1 MSRAKVSAKDEAA
14 RTAPVAVRI
23 AGHEY
28 KIRSDG
34 DADTL
39 RDIAGYVDRA
49 MTQVR
54 EGTGTVDT
62 LDVAVLTCLNLA
74 REILTLREERAPADS
89 AVVPN
94 EDLEGLIARIE
105 DALID
110 PSVVRG
116 SALVSDSASADKTE
130 SASAEVSVAA
140 RTLELPSVEALHER
154 APKPAAGAGAEGT
167 DIDQELG
174 APRVAAGG
182 RDRAS

>member
-49 MTQVR
+49 MTRVR

-62 LDVAVLTCLNLA
+62 RDVAVLTCLNLA
-74 REILTLREERAPADS
+74 REILMLREERAPADS
-89 AVVPN
+89 AVVPT

-110 PSVVRG
+110 PSVVA

-154 APKPAAGAGAEGT
+154 APKPAAGAAAEGT